1 MAKKKKTRRESLETR
16 RLVETGFELA
26 ESLEITTLLV
36 QADELRD
43 VRLIEKLRG
52 SQHIIWLSRTTDLA
66 IVRRS
71 TDVVVNVPEST
82 LTRVSQMK
90 IGLLLAV
97 FNNQIGAD
105 ESVLCLSGVAGSRRL
120 DTLLIMNPRRDF
132 PWFGKQRVAD
142 VRGLVATRELGRIM
156 EIALR
161 LAAEGREGTAIGTA
175 FVLGDIEF
183 LSPYVRQLVLNPCEG
198 HPKKHRNI
206 HDSGFFE
213 TLREFAA
220 LDGAFIVSNK
230 GVVEAAGTYI
240 DAPINKAKLS
250 AGLGARHAAA
260 AAITAE
266 TDATA
271 VVVSASSGT
280 VTVFHK
286 GRAVLELEKP
296 VPHPQQSKPARK
308 KSAGRKSDPS

>member
-1 MAKKKKTRRESLETR
+1 MAGKHESRRESLETR
-16 RLVETGFELA
+16 HLVAAGFHLA
-26 ESLEITTLLV
+26 ESLKITTLLV

-52 SQHIIWLSRTTDLA
+52 SQRVIWLSRATDLA
-66 IVRRS
+66 INRRS
-71 TDVVVNVPEST
+71 TDVVVKVPETT

-97 FNNQIGAD
+97 FNDQIGLD

-132 PWFGKQRVAD
+132 PWFGKHRLQD
-142 VRGLVATRELGRIM
+142 VRGLVATRELATLL
-156 EIALR
+156 EISLR
-161 LAAEGREGTAIGTA
+161 LAAEGREGTPVGTI
-175 FVLGDIEF
+175 FVLGDVEQ
-183 LSPYVRQLVLNPCEG
+183 LGAHVRQLVLNPCEG
-198 HPKKHRNI
+198 HPKKNRNI
-206 HDSGFFE
+206 HEKTFFE

-220 LDGAFIVSNK
+220 IDGAFVVSNR
-230 GVVEAAGTYI
+230 GIVESAGTYI
-240 DAPINKAKLS
+240 DAPIKNAKFY

-286 GRAVLELEKP
+286 GRAILELEKP
-296 VPHPQQSKPARK
+296 VPQPQQAKPRRK
-308 KSAGRKSDPS
+308 KPTAR

>member
-1 MAKKKKTRRESLETR
+1 MVGQHESRRESRETR
-16 RLVETGFELA
+16 RLIETGFELA
-26 ESLEITTLLV
+26 KSLEITTLLV

-43 VRLIEKLRG
+43 VRLIEKIRG
-52 SQHIIWLSRTTDLA
+52 SQRIIWLSRATDLA
-66 IVRRS
+66 ITRS
-71 TDVVVNVPEST
+71 SRNVVVSVPETT

-97 FNNQIGAD
+97 FNDQIGLD

-132 PWFGKQRVAD
+132 PWFGKQRLDD
-142 VRGLVATRELGRIM
+142 VRGLVATRELAKIL
-156 EIALR
+156 EISLR
-161 LAAEGREGTAIGTA
+161 LAAEGREGRSVGTA
-175 FVLGDIEF
+175 FVLGDSEQ

-198 HPKKHRNI
+198 HPKKNRNI
-206 HDSGFFE
+206 HETGFFE

-220 LDGAFIVSNK
+220 IDGAF
-230 GVVEAAGTYI
+230 VVNNRGFVQSAGTYI
-240 DAPINKAKLS
+240 DAPIKNARLY

-280 VTVFHK
+280 VTVFQK
-286 GRAVLELEKP
+286 GQAILELEKP
-296 VPHPQQSKPARK
+296 VPQPQRAKPGRK
-308 KSAGRKSDPS
+308 KSSGP

>member
-1 MAKKKKTRRESLETR
+1 MAKQHETRRESLETR

-26 ESLEITTLLV
+26 ESLEITSLLV

-52 SQHIIWLSRTTDLA
+52 SQRVIWLSRATDLA
-66 IVRRS
+66 ITGRS
-71 TDVVVNVPEST
+71 RDVVVSVPETT

-97 FNNQIGAD
+97 FNAQIGLD

-132 PWFGKQRVAD
+132 PWFGKQRLED
-142 VRGLVATRELGRIM
+142 VRGLIATREFAKIL
-156 EIALR
+156 EVSLR
-161 LAAEGREGTAIGTA
+161 LAAEGREGRAIGAA
-175 FVLGDIEF
+175 FVLGDVEQ

-198 HPKKHRNI
+198 HPKKNRNI
-206 HDSGFFE
+206 HETGFFE

-220 LDGAFIVSNK
+220 MDGAFVVSNR
-230 GVVEAAGTYI
+230 GIVESAGTYI
-240 DAPINKAKLS
+240 DAPIKKARLY

-286 GRAVLELEKP
+286 GRAILELEKP
-296 VPHPQQSKPARK
+296 VPQPQQAKPSR
-308 KSAGRKSDPS
+308 RKSTGR